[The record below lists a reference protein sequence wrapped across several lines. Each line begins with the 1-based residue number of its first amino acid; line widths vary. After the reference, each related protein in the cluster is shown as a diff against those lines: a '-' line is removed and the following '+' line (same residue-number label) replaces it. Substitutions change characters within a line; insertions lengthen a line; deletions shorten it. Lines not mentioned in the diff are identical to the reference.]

1 MDDIQVLLY
10 IIIGVFYFISKFM
23 KKKPVPEKPV
33 QRPAQGAS
41 DTNAPQRPLTFEELL
56 KEFTQPQPTQQE
68 VVIEEREEEVFI
80 DTRDEGR
87 KNAEPAYKPDYTF
100 SDAESKRNFEQSQRL
115 AAAAKRI
122 EEEGIEQDLTFK
134 PYKMPSRTEQKN
146 EVAADIMEMLRDADG
161 AKKAVILSEIFN
173 RKY

>member
-10 IIIGVFYFISKFM
+10 IVIGLFYFIAKFM
-23 KKKPVPEKPV
+23 KKKPVPQKPV
-33 QRPAQGAS
+33 QKPATGSA
-41 DTNAPQRPLTFEELL
+41 DTNAPQKPLTFEELL
-56 KEFTQPQPTQQE
+56 KEFTQPQQQE
-68 VVIEEREEEVFI
+68 KEEEIEEDEEVFI

-100 SDAESKRNFEQSQRL
+100 SDAETKRNFEQSQRL
-115 AAAAKRI
+115 VAAAKRI
-122 EEEGIEQDLTFK
+122 DEEGIEIESTFK
-134 PYKMPSRTEQKN
+134 PHRMPSRNESKN
-146 EVAADIMEMLRDADG
+146 EVAAEIMEMLQDADG